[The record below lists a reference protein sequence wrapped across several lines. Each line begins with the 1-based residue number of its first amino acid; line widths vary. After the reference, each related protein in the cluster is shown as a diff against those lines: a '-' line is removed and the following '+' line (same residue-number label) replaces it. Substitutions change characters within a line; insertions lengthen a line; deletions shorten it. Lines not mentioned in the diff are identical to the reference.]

1 MKLTLNSLGWGL
13 AALAVTLTFSQCGTP
28 SEESTTDATTDSSEA
43 RLTRVGIRTLNA
55 GPFSHSFAVQGNVET
70 DRIANV
76 LAEFPG
82 VVAEVLV
89 EEGAKV
95 SEGQALVR
103 VNTDVLAK
111 QRAELVTQL
120 ELAQTLFERQE
131 RLWNKE
137 IGSEVDYLQ
146 AKTGL
151 EALNRSL
158 ATLDEQIDK
167 AVIRAPFSGVLDRVF
182 VNVGEMAAPPMP
194 VVRVV
199 DLSDLY
205 VRASVSDHYAGVVK
219 SGQPVMLEAYGM
231 EPVESKIRRVGQYIE
246 AANRTIDVTVDL
258 PRGEAFG
265 LPNMV
270 VTVNITDL
278 ALDSALALPSS
289 LVQQD
294 ATGQEYVYVLRG
306 DVATKQP
313 IATGVMSEGM
323 LLIEDG
329 LKPGDRVI
337 DRGAS
342 RVVDGERVTLIES

>member
-1 MKLTLNSLGWGL
+1 
-13 AALAVTLTFSQCGTP
+13 
-28 SEESTTDATTDSSEA
+28 
-43 RLTRVGIRTLNA
+43 
-55 GPFSHSFAVQGNVET
+55 
-70 DRIANV
+70 
-76 LAEFPG
+76 
-82 VVAEVLV
+82 
-89 EEGAKV
+89 
-95 SEGQALVR
+95 
-103 VNTDVLAK
+103 
-111 QRAELVTQL
+111 
-120 ELAQTLFERQE
+120 
-131 RLWNKE
+131 LWNKE

-146 AKTGL
+146 AKTGV

-158 ATLDEQIDK
+158 ATLDEQIDM
-167 AVIRAPFSGVLDRVF
+167 AVIRAPFNGVLDRVF

-205 VRASVSDHYAGVVK
+205 IRASVSDHYAGVVK
-219 SGQPVMLEAYGM
+219 SGQPVTVEAYGM
-231 EPVESKIRRVGQYIE
+231 EPLETQIRRVGQYIE

-258 PRGEAFG
+258 PRDVSYG

-313 IATGVMSEGM
+313 IATGVISDGM